1 MTDMYRQGD
10 QSMPPY
16 ASLIVATL
24 GRTEP
29 LVRLLESLSR
39 QTSTG
44 FEVIVVDQNP
54 EGFLSAAILPFLSR
68 LTIVVIR
75 SERGLARARNAGL
88 RHASGSIVGF
98 PDDDCW
104 YDTGAVEQC
113 LEIFSAPAAPDG
125 ITGICLD
132 EKGEQSAGTFDSD
145 AGPLTRQ
152 NVWRRAN
159 STTTFCRTAVAT
171 AIGGFDESLGLGSGT
186 RWGSGEETDLLIRA
200 LDHGFRFEYHPEFV
214 IRHPQVNAP
223 SAKNARLR
231 ALPYARGFARVLKK
245 HKYPLSDCTASVVRP
260 ALGAVFYM
268 ATGRLSRA
276 CLAFWTSVGRL
287 QELTTGR
294 GA

>member
-1 MTDMYRQGD
+1 
-10 QSMPPY
+10 
-16 ASLIVATL
+16 
-24 GRTEP
+24 
-29 LVRLLESLSR
+29 
-39 QTSTG
+39 
-44 FEVIVVDQNP
+44 
-54 EGFLSAAILPFLSR
+54 
-68 LTIVVIR
+68 VIR

-88 RHASGSIVGF
+88 RVARGGIVGF

-104 YDTGAVEQC
+104 YDAGAVEQC
-113 LEIFSAPAAPDG
+113 LAIFSAPDAPDG
-125 ITGICLD
+125 ITGICQD

-145 AGPLTRQ
+145 AGPLTRR

-159 STTTFCRTAVAT
+159 STTTFCRAAVAT

-214 IRHPQVNAP
+214 IRHPQVTAP
-223 SAKNARLR
+223 SAKDARLR

-245 HKYPLSDCTASVVRP
+245 HNYPLPDRTVSVVRP
-260 ALGAVFYM
+260 ALGAAFYM
-268 ATGRLSRA
+268 VTGRWSRA

-287 QELTTGR
+287 QELATGG